1 MKVPTIRSRSS
12 HCNLESLCDAK
23 RINPHQAWWPL
34 FFYRFCFCHV
44 SSGFKNTNTDA
55 LSHLHSTDS
64 PVSAPESILLT
75 ICSTFVCHYSHPV
88 DPGWTKNPSHRHRN
102 CMFMSNCG
110 TNSWTPCISL
120 WALGIQGYTNPLPRL
135 CHVQSPLQPFS
146 WKAPSTAHSSS
157 SIVTSRCGLHDQPSS
172 LSSQTC
178 ILMAVDCFSKTPH
191 LVSLKG
197 FYQQLFR
204 L

>member
-1 MKVPTIRSRSS
+1 MAPLVWRFPPFVPGHHIATW
-12 HCNLESLCDAK
+12 
-23 RINPHQAWWPL
+23 NPSAMPNGL
-34 FFYRFCFCHV
+34 TLTRPGGPCSFIDSAFFMYHLGSKILTR
-44 SSGFKNTNTDA
+44 T

-64 PVSAPESILLT
+64 PVSAPESILLQ
-75 ICSTFVCHYSHPV
+75 FVLPSSAIIP
-88 DPGWTKNPSHRHRN
+88 NPSHRHRN

-146 WKAPSTAHSSS
+146 WKAPSTAHSLS

-191 LVSLKG
+191 LVSLKE